1 MKKCSQCGRA
11 YSDLITTCSYC
22 GTPLGGGAPA
32 GSARPVPPPVRPAA
46 QPVRSSTPPV
56 QSAPQPVRSSTPP
69 VQPAPQPVRSSTP
82 PAQSAPAVSPASEN
96 VGKGFLGACL
106 FAIGGAVIQAI
117 LINVGVVA
125 AFSGIITY
133 FLAIYGYQKFSGIGN
148 ASSKKAI
155 WISIP
160 ISLLMIT
167 LGTAFGYSFYCAN
180 LWGVRVSE
188 AAHLIQQNSA
198 LIEAMGED
206 IMSTLMLWGASVV
219 VSLIRGRKKK

>member
-22 GTPLGGGAPA
+22 GTPLGGNAPA
-32 GSARPVPPPVRPAA
+32 GSARPVPPPARPAA

-56 QSAPQPVRSSTPP
+56 QTAP
-69 VQPAPQPVRSSTP
+69 QPAPQPARSSTP
-82 PAQSAPAVSPASEN
+82 PAQPAPAAGLAAEN

-106 FAIGGAVIQAI
+106 FGLGGAVVQAI
-117 LINVGVVA
+117 LINIGIVA
-125 AFSGIITY
+125 AISGIITY
-133 FLAIYGYQKFSGIGN
+133 FLAIYGYQKLSGAGA
-148 ASSKKAI
+148 ASSKKAV
-155 WISIP
+155 WIAIP
-160 ISLLMIT
+160 ISLLMIM

-198 LIEAMGED
+198 LVEAMGED
-206 IMSTLMLWGASVV
+206 IMSSLMLWGASVV
-219 VSLIRGRKKK
+219 ISLIRGRKKK

>member
-22 GTPLGGGAPA
+22 GAPLGGSAPT
-32 GSARPVPPPVRPAA
+32 GSARPVPPPARPAA

-56 QSAPQPVRSSTPP
+56 QTAP
-69 VQPAPQPVRSSTP
+69 QPAPQPARSSTP
-82 PAQSAPAVSPASEN
+82 PAQPAPAAGLAAEN

-106 FAIGGAVIQAI
+106 FGLGGAVVQAI
-117 LINVGVVA
+117 LINIGIVA
-125 AFSGIITY
+125 AISGIITY
-133 FLAIYGYQKFSGIGN
+133 FLAIYGYQKLSGAGA
-148 ASSKKAI
+148 ASSKKAV
-155 WISIP
+155 WIAIP
-160 ISLLMIT
+160 ISLLMIM

-198 LIEAMGED
+198 LVEAMGED

-219 VSLIRGRKKK
+219 ISLIRGRKKK

>member
-22 GTPLGGGAPA
+22 GTPLGGNAPA
-32 GSARPVPPPVRPAA
+32 GSARPVPPPARPAA

-56 QSAPQPVRSSTPP
+56 QTAP
-69 VQPAPQPVRSSTP
+69 QPAPQPARSSTP
-82 PAQSAPAVSPASEN
+82 PAQPAPAAGLAAEN

>member
-22 GTPLGGGAPA
+22 GTPLGGNAPA
-32 GSARPVPPPVRPAA
+32 GSARPVPPPARPAA

-56 QSAPQPVRSSTPP
+56 QTAP
-69 VQPAPQPVRSSTP
+69 QPAPQPVRSSTP

-148 ASSKKAI
+148 ASSKKAV
-155 WISIP
+155 WIAIP
-160 ISLLMIT
+160 ISLLMIM

-198 LIEAMGED
+198 LVEAMGED

-219 VSLIRGRKKK
+219 ISLIRGRKKK

>member
-22 GTPLGGGAPA
+22 GTPLGGNAPA
-32 GSARPVPPPVRPAA
+32 GSARPVPPPARPAA

-56 QSAPQPVRSSTPP
+56 QTAP
-69 VQPAPQPVRSSTP
+69 QPAPQPARSSTP
-82 PAQSAPAVSPASEN
+82 PAQPAPAAGLAAEN

-106 FAIGGAVIQAI
+106 FAMGGAVVQAI
-117 LINVGVVA
+117 LINIGIVA
-125 AFSGIITY
+125 AIAGIITY
-133 FLAIYGYQKFSGIGN
+133 FLAVYGYQKLSGAGA
-148 ASSKKAI
+148 ASSKKAV
-155 WISIP
+155 WIAIP
-160 ISLLMIT
+160 ISLLMIM

-198 LIEAMGED
+198 LIDAMGQD
-206 IMSTLMLWGASVV
+206 IMSSLMLWGASVV
-219 VSLIRGRKKK
+219 ISLIRGRKKK

>member
-22 GTPLGGGAPA
+22 GTPLGGNAPA
-32 GSARPVPPPVRPAA
+32 GSARPVPPPARPAA
-46 QPVRSSTPPV
+46 QPVRSSTPPG
-56 QSAPQPVRSSTPP
+56 QTAP
-69 VQPAPQPVRSSTP
+69 QPAPQPARSSTP
-82 PAQSAPAVSPASEN
+82 PAQPAPAAGLAAEN

-106 FAIGGAVIQAI
+106 FGLGGAVVQAI
-117 LINVGVVA
+117 LINIGIVA
-125 AFSGIITY
+125 AISGIITY
-133 FLAIYGYQKFSGIGN
+133 FLAVYGYQKLSGAGA
-148 ASSKKAI
+148 ASSKKAV
-155 WISIP
+155 WIAIP
-160 ISLLMIT
+160 ISLLMIM

-198 LIEAMGED
+198 LVEAMGED

-219 VSLIRGRKKK
+219 ISLIRGRKKT

>member
-22 GTPLGGGAPA
+22 GTPLGGNAPA
-32 GSARPVPPPVRPAA
+32 GSARPVPPPARPAA

-56 QSAPQPVRSSTPP
+56 QTAP
-69 VQPAPQPVRSSTP
+69 QPAPQPVRSSTP

-96 VGKGFLGACL
+96 AGKGFLGACL
-106 FAIGGAVIQAI
+106 FGLGGAVVQAI
-117 LINVGVVA
+117 LINIGIVA
-125 AFSGIITY
+125 AISGIITY
-133 FLAIYGYQKFSGIGN
+133 FLAVYGYQKLSGAGA
-148 ASSKKAI
+148 ASSKKAV
-155 WISIP
+155 WIAIP
-160 ISLLMIT
+160 ISLLMIM

-198 LIEAMGED
+198 LIDAMGQD
-206 IMSTLMLWGASVV
+206 IMSSLMLWGASVV
-219 VSLIRGRKKK
+219 ISLIRGRKKK

>member
-22 GTPLGGGAPA
+22 GTPLGGNAPA
-32 GSARPVPPPVRPAA
+32 GSARPVPPPARPAA

-56 QSAPQPVRSSTPP
+56 QTAP
-69 VQPAPQPVRSSTP
+69 QPAPQPARSSTP
-82 PAQSAPAVSPASEN
+82 PAQPAPAAGLAAEN

-106 FAIGGAVIQAI
+106 FGLGGAVVQAI
-117 LINVGVVA
+117 LINIGIVA
-125 AFSGIITY
+125 AISGIITY
-133 FLAIYGYQKFSGIGN
+133 FLAIYGYQKLSGAGA
-148 ASSKKAI
+148 ASSKKAV
-155 WISIP
+155 WIAIP
-160 ISLLMIT
+160 ISLLMIM

-198 LIEAMGED
+198 LIDAMGQD
-206 IMSTLMLWGASVV
+206 IMSSLMLWGASVV
-219 VSLIRGRKKK
+219 ISLIRGRNKK

>member
-22 GTPLGGGAPA
+22 GTPLGGDAPA
-32 GSARPVPPPVRPAA
+32 GSARPVPPPARPAA

-56 QSAPQPVRSSTPP
+56 QTAP
-69 VQPAPQPVRSSTP
+69 QPAPQPARSSTP
-82 PAQSAPAVSPASEN
+82 PAQPAPAAGLAAEN

-106 FAIGGAVIQAI
+106 FGLGGAVVQAI
-117 LINVGVVA
+117 LINIGIVA
-125 AFSGIITY
+125 AISGIITY
-133 FLAIYGYQKFSGIGN
+133 FLAVYGYQKLSGAGA
-148 ASSKKAI
+148 ASSKKAV
-155 WISIP
+155 WIAIP
-160 ISLLMIT
+160 ISLLMIM

-198 LIEAMGED
+198 LVEAMGED

-219 VSLIRGRKKK
+219 ISLIRGRKKK

>member
-22 GTPLGGGAPA
+22 GTPLGGNAPA
-32 GSARPVPPPVRPAA
+32 GSARPVPPPARPAA

-56 QSAPQPVRSSTPP
+56 QTAP
-69 VQPAPQPVRSSTP
+69 QPAPQPARSSTP
-82 PAQSAPAVSPASEN
+82 PAQPAPAAGLAAEN

-106 FAIGGAVIQAI
+106 FGLGGAVVQAI
-117 LINVGVVA
+117 LINIGIVA
-125 AFSGIITY
+125 AISGIITY
-133 FLAIYGYQKFSGIGN
+133 FLAIYGYQKLSGAGA
-148 ASSKKAI
+148 ASSKKAV
-155 WISIP
+155 WIAIP
-160 ISLLMIT
+160 ISLLMIM

-198 LIEAMGED
+198 LIDAMGQD
-206 IMSTLMLWGASVV
+206 IMSSLMLWGASVV
-219 VSLIRGRKKK
+219 ISLIRSRKKK

>member
-22 GTPLGGGAPA
+22 GTPLGGNAPA
-32 GSARPVPPPVRPAA
+32 GSARPVPPPARPAA

-56 QSAPQPVRSSTPP
+56 QTAP
-69 VQPAPQPVRSSTP
+69 QPAPQPARSSTP
-82 PAQSAPAVSPASEN
+82 PAQPAPAAGLAAEN

-106 FAIGGAVIQAI
+106 FGLGGAVVQAI
-117 LINVGVVA
+117 LINIGLVA
-125 AFSGIITY
+125 AISGIITY
-133 FLAIYGYQKFSGIGN
+133 FLAVYGYQKLSGAGA
-148 ASSKKAI
+148 ASSKKAV
-155 WISIP
+155 WIAIP
-160 ISLLMIT
+160 ISLLMIM

-198 LIEAMGED
+198 LVEAMGED

-219 VSLIRGRKKK
+219 ISLIRGRKKK

>member
-22 GTPLGGGAPA
+22 GTPLGGNAPA
-32 GSARPVPPPVRPAA
+32 GSARPVPPPARPAA

-56 QSAPQPVRSSTPP
+56 QTAP
-69 VQPAPQPVRSSTP
+69 QPAPQPARSSTP
-82 PAQSAPAVSPASEN
+82 PAQPAPAAGLAAEN

-106 FAIGGAVIQAI
+106 FGLGGAVVQAI
-117 LINVGVVA
+117 LINIGIVA
-125 AFSGIITY
+125 AISGIITY
-133 FLAIYGYQKFSGIGN
+133 FLAVYGYQKLSGAGA
-148 ASSKKAI
+148 ASSKKAV
-155 WISIP
+155 WIAIP
-160 ISLLMIT
+160 ISLLMIM

-198 LIEAMGED
+198 LIDAMGQD
-206 IMSTLMLWGASVV
+206 IMSSLMLWGVSVV
-219 VSLIRGRKKK
+219 ISLIGRKKK

>member
-22 GTPLGGGAPA
+22 GTPLGGNAPA
-32 GSARPVPPPVRPAA
+32 GSARPVPPPARPAA

-56 QSAPQPVRSSTPP
+56 QTAP
-69 VQPAPQPVRSSTP
+69 QPAPQPARSSTP
-82 PAQSAPAVSPASEN
+82 PAQPAPAAGLAAEN

-106 FAIGGAVIQAI
+106 FGLGGAVVQAI
-117 LINVGVVA
+117 LINIGIVA
-125 AFSGIITY
+125 AISGIITY
-133 FLAIYGYQKFSGIGN
+133 FLAIYGYQKFSGAGA
-148 ASSKKAI
+148 ASSKKAV
-155 WISIP
+155 WIAIP
-160 ISLLMIT
+160 ISLLMIM

-198 LIEAMGED
+198 LVEAMGED

-219 VSLIRGRKKK
+219 ISLIRGRKKK

>member
-22 GTPLGGGAPA
+22 GTPLGGNAPA
-32 GSARPVPPPVRPAA
+32 GSARPVPPPARPAA

-56 QSAPQPVRSSTPP
+56 QTAP
-69 VQPAPQPVRSSTP
+69 QPAPQPARSSTP
-82 PAQSAPAVSPASEN
+82 PAQPAPAAGLAAEN

-106 FAIGGAVIQAI
+106 FGLGGAVVQAI
-117 LINVGVVA
+117 LINIGIVA
-125 AFSGIITY
+125 AISGIITY
-133 FLAIYGYQKFSGIGN
+133 FLAVYGYQKLSCAGA
-148 ASSKKAI
+148 ASSKKAV
-155 WISIP
+155 WIAIP
-160 ISLLMIT
+160 ISLLMIM

-198 LIEAMGED
+198 LIDAMGQD
-206 IMSTLMLWGASVV
+206 IMSSLMLWGASVV
-219 VSLIRGRKKK
+219 ISLICGRKKK

>member
-22 GTPLGGGAPA
+22 GAPLGGSAPA
-32 GSARPVPPPVRPAA
+32 GSGKPVTPPVR
-46 QPVRSSTPPV
+46 T
-56 QSAPQPVRSSTPP
+56 STPP

-82 PAQSAPAVSPASEN
+82 PAQPAPQPVRPSTPPAQPAPAASPAAEN

-106 FAIGGAVIQAI
+106 FAMGGAVIQAI
-117 LINVGVVA
+117 LINIGIVA
-125 AFSGIITY
+125 AISGIITY
-133 FLAIYGYQKFSGIGN
+133 FLAIYGYQKLSGAGD

-155 WISIP
+155 WIAIP
-160 ISLLMIT
+160 ISLLMIM
-167 LGTAFGYSFYCAN
+167 LGTAFGYSFYCAK

-198 LIEAMGED
+198 LIDAMGQD
-206 IMSTLMLWGASVV
+206 IMSTLMLWGVSVV
-219 VSLIRGRKKK
+219 ISLIRIRKKK

>member
-22 GTPLGGGAPA
+22 GTPLGGNAPA
-32 GSARPVPPPVRPAA
+32 GSARPVPPPARPAA

-56 QSAPQPVRSSTPP
+56 QTAP
-69 VQPAPQPVRSSTP
+69 QPAPQPARSSTS
-82 PAQSAPAVSPASEN
+82 PAQPAPAAGLAAEN

-106 FAIGGAVIQAI
+106 FGLGGAVVQAI
-117 LINVGVVA
+117 LINIGIVA
-125 AFSGIITY
+125 AISGIITY
-133 FLAIYGYQKFSGIGN
+133 FLAVYGYQKLSGAGA
-148 ASSKKAI
+148 ASSKKAV
-155 WISIP
+155 WIAIP
-160 ISLLMIT
+160 ISLLMIM

-198 LIEAMGED
+198 LIDAMGQD
-206 IMSTLMLWGASVV
+206 IMSSLMLWGASVV
-219 VSLIRGRKKK
+219 ISLIRGRKKK

>member
-1 MKKCSQCGRA
+1 MQSMRKGLFRPDHYLFLLRHAPWRRRAGRLRKA
-11 YSDLITTCSYC
+11 
-22 GTPLGGGAPA
+22 
-32 GSARPVPPPVRPAA
+32 RPAA
-46 QPVRSSTPPV
+46 RASCRTACAQ
-56 QSAPQPVRSSTPP
+56 QHAA

-133 FLAIYGYQKFSGIGN
+133 FLAIYGYQKFSGVGN

-198 LIEAMGED
+198 LVEAMGED

>member
-22 GTPLGGGAPA
+22 GTPLGGNAPA
-32 GSARPVPPPVRPAA
+32 GSARPVPPPARPAA

-56 QSAPQPVRSSTPP
+56 QTAP
-69 VQPAPQPVRSSTP
+69 QPAPQPARSSTP
-82 PAQSAPAVSPASEN
+82 PAQPAPAAGLAAEN

-106 FAIGGAVIQAI
+106 FGLGGAVVQAI
-117 LINVGVVA
+117 LINIGIVA
-125 AFSGIITY
+125 AISGIITY
-133 FLAIYGYQKFSGIGN
+133 FLAIYGYQKLSGAGA
-148 ASSKKAI
+148 ASSKKAV
-155 WISIP
+155 WIAIP
-160 ISLLMIT
+160 ISLLMIM

-198 LIEAMGED
+198 LVEAMGED

-219 VSLIRGRKKK
+219 ISLIRGRKKK

>member
-22 GTPLGGGAPA
+22 GTPLGGNAPA
-32 GSARPVPPPVRPAA
+32 GSARPVPPPARPAA

-56 QSAPQPVRSSTPP
+56 QTAP
-69 VQPAPQPVRSSTP
+69 QPAPQPARSSTP
-82 PAQSAPAVSPASEN
+82 PAQPAPAAGLAAEN

-106 FAIGGAVIQAI
+106 FAMGGAVVQAI
-117 LINVGVVA
+117 LINIGFVSA
-125 AFSGIITY
+125 IAGIITY
-133 FLAIYGYQKFSGIGN
+133 FLAVYGYQKLSGAGA
-148 ASSKKAI
+148 ASSKKAV
-155 WISIP
+155 WIAIP
-160 ISLLMIT
+160 ISLLMIM

-198 LIEAMGED
+198 LVEAMGED

-219 VSLIRGRKKK
+219 ISLIRGRKKK

>member
-22 GTPLGGGAPA
+22 GTPLGGNAPA
-32 GSARPVPPPVRPAA
+32 GSARPVPPPARPAA

-56 QSAPQPVRSSTPP
+56 QTAP
-69 VQPAPQPVRSSTP
+69 QPAPQPARSSTP
-82 PAQSAPAVSPASEN
+82 PAQPAPAAGLAAEN

-106 FAIGGAVIQAI
+106 FAMGGAVVQAI
-117 LINVGVVA
+117 LINIGFVSA
-125 AFSGIITY
+125 IAGIITY
-133 FLAIYGYQKFSGIGN
+133 FLAVYGYQKLSGAGA
-148 ASSKKAI
+148 ASSKKAF
-155 WISIP
+155 WIGVP
-160 ISLLMIT
+160 VSLLMII

-188 AAHLIQQNSA
+188 AANLIQQNSA
-198 LIEAMGED
+198 LVEAMGED

-219 VSLIRGRKKK
+219 ISLIRGRKKK

>member
-1 MKKCSQCGRA
+1 MA
-11 YSDLITTCSYC
+11 
-22 GTPLGGGAPA
+22 A
-32 GSARPVPPPVRPAA
+32 ARR
-46 QPVRSSTPPV
+46 Q
-56 QSAPQPVRSSTPP
+56 APQSPSRRPCVLPHSLCAAARRPCSPPRS
-69 VQPAPQPVRSSTP
+69 
-82 PAQSAPAVSPASEN
+82 
-96 VGKGFLGACL
+96 

>member
-22 GTPLGGGAPA
+22 GTPLGGNAPA
-32 GSARPVPPPVRPAA
+32 GSARPVPPPARPAA

-56 QSAPQPVRSSTPP
+56 QTAP
-69 VQPAPQPVRSSTP
+69 QPAPQPARSSMP
-82 PAQSAPAVSPASEN
+82 PAQPAPAAGLAAEN

-106 FAIGGAVIQAI
+106 FGLGGAVVQAI
-117 LINVGVVA
+117 LINIGIVA
-125 AFSGIITY
+125 AISGIITY
-133 FLAIYGYQKFSGIGN
+133 FLAIYGYQKLSGAGA
-148 ASSKKAI
+148 ASSKKAV
-155 WISIP
+155 WIAIP
-160 ISLLMIT
+160 ISLLMIM

-198 LIEAMGED
+198 LIDAMGQD
-206 IMSTLMLWGASVV
+206 IMSSLMLWGASVV
-219 VSLIRGRKKK
+219 ISLIRSRKKK

>member
-22 GTPLGGGAPA
+22 GAPLGGSAPT

-46 QPVRSSTPPV
+46 QP
-56 QSAPQPVRSSTPP
+56 ARSSTPP
-69 VQPAPQPVRSSTP
+69 VQPAPQPARSSTS
-82 PAQSAPAVSPASEN
+82 PAQPAPAAGLAAEN

-106 FAIGGAVIQAI
+106 FGLGGAVVQAI
-117 LINVGVVA
+117 LINIGIVA
-125 AFSGIITY
+125 AISGIITY
-133 FLAIYGYQKFSGIGN
+133 FLAIYGYQKLSGIGN

-160 ISLLMIT
+160 ISLLMIM

-198 LIEAMGED
+198 LVEAMGED